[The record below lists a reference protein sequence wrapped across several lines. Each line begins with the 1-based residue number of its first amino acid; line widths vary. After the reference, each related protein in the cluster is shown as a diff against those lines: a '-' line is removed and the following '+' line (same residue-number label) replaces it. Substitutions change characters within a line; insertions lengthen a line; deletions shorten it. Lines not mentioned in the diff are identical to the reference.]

1 MSSCCEAHDRI
12 LSPSRSL
19 CHPEHR
25 RRLCRHQLP
34 RLLEATLNR
43 FSTVGDLASHVTPAL
58 CNNVMPHAAISE
70 TRISL
75 FCKLSSIVSTDLS
88 SIRPGY
94 RAVWPFPH
102 LRQPLRR
109 HLTRRRFRP
118 SRPRRRPIPI
128 FRPLLAIPFSGP
140 SHDRPSS
147 PRPSSPSNS
156 QTSITM
162 STSCSMPHL
171 LQLRSRI
178 PRRDMLGLLQ
188 GLADQVPTMRIL

>member
-1 MSSCCEAHDRI
+1 MLRMTGFSSPGVVSAPPNIGGDYAATN
-12 LSPSRSL
+12 SPDSL
-19 CHPEHR
+19 DASC
-25 RRLCRHQLP
+25 QSG
-34 RLLEATLNR
+34 TY
-43 FSTVGDLASHVTPAL
+43 VGDLASHVTPAL

-88 SIRPGY
+88 SIRPGH

-109 HLTRRRFRP
+109 HPTRRRFRP

-147 PRPSSPSNS
+147 PRPSSPSNFRMF
-156 QTSITM
+156 TTT

-178 PRRDMLGLLQ
+178 LRRDMLGLLR
-188 GLADQVPTMRIL
+188 GSADQAPTMRIL